1 MGFFLERDVGIMV
14 HQNRR
19 TSRSFGLR
27 NASALTLSL
36 VLPFFCG
43 TTALA
48 QDATLSPDTAKL
60 VTFLVEKG
68 VLSKAQA
75 TEFAQKISREK
86 AAAASPATASPAAAG
101 NLSSAAAG
109 PAPEGVVR
117 VPYIPETVRKQ
128 IKAEL
133 RQEVMAQAKEEHWAA
148 PDEMPSWTKHLRL
161 SGDVRTRYE
170 GDLFP
175 SGNDNTGS
183 FPNFNAINTGSP
195 YDTSSTSNHNY
206 PPEYNVDQDRH
217 RFRLRARLGLDA
229 DLGEAFTAGI
239 RIATGDSNTPVST
252 NQSMGAS
259 GGDFSKYSVWLDRA
273 WLRYAPIDNARGS
286 FAVTFGRFENPF
298 YTTDLV
304 FDDDVNFD
312 GVAVQASVAVTKSFK
327 PFVTVGAFPIFSTDF
342 NFASNQPA
350 KYKSNDKY
358 LFAAQGGFD
367 WDITRK
373 TSFKFG
379 AAYYDFDNVRGRL
392 SSACTILSTADVCD
406 TDATRP
412 SFAQKGNSYR
422 PLRLIASTSAN
433 NFGTTNL
440 YQYYGL
446 ATGFR
451 ELALT
456 GRLDLAGF
464 DPIHLVFEG
473 EAVKNLAFHKS
484 AVGAVAVN
492 NRGPIQC
499 LDGTTTCD
507 TTDST
512 KTTSLFQGGD
522 LGYLGRLTVGYPK
535 LESRGDWNL
544 SVAYKYLESDAV
556 IDGLADS
563 DFGLGGTN
571 LKGFI
576 VGGGLALSSHV
587 SAGLRWMSAD
597 SIVGPKYAV
606 DVVQFDITTRF

>member
-1 MGFFLERDVGIMV
+1 MRYLKREVGIMINRNKRSNRSMGFF
-14 HQNRR
+14 N
-19 TSRSFGLR
+19 S
-27 NASALTLSL
+27 SALTLSL

-43 TTALA
+43 AQALA
-48 QDATLSPDTAKL
+48 QDATSALSPDTVKL

-75 TEFAQKISREK
+75 TEFAQKMSREK
-86 AAAASPATASPAAAG
+86 AAAASPVAASPAAAA
-101 NLSSAAAG
+101 NTSAAAAV
-109 PAPEGVVR
+109 PTSEAVVR

-133 RQEVMAQAKEEHWAA
+133 RQEVMAQAKDEHWAA
-148 PDEMPSWTKHLRL
+148 PDEMPAWTKHLRL
-161 SGDVRTRYE
+161 SGDLRLRYE

-175 SGNDNTGS
+175 SGNDSSGS

-206 PPEYNVDQDRH
+206 PSEYNVDQDRH
-217 RFRLRARLGLDA
+217 RFRLRARFGIDA

-252 NQSMGAS
+252 NQSIGAS
-259 GGDFSKYSVWLDRA
+259 GGNFSKYSIWLDRA
-273 WLRYAPIDNARGS
+273 WLRYAPIDNPRGS
-286 FAVTFGRFENPF
+286 FAVTLGRFENPF
-298 YTTDLV
+298 YSTELV
-304 FDDDVNFD
+304 FDDDLNFD
-312 GVAVQASVAVTKSFK
+312 GVAIQASAAVTKTLK
-327 PFVTVGAFPIFSTDF
+327 PFVTVGAFPVFSTDF

-350 KYKSNDKY
+350 KYKSDDKY

-367 WDITRK
+367 WTPWRNA
-373 TSFKFG
+373 SLKFA

-392 SSACTILSTADVCD
+392 SSACTILSSADVCD

-412 SFAQKGNSYR
+412 SFAQKGNTYR
-422 PLRLIASTSAN
+422 PLRLITSTSAN

-451 ELALT
+451 ELAIT
-456 GRLDLAGF
+456 GSADLANF
-464 DPIHLVFEG
+464 EPVHLLFEG
-473 EAVKNLAFHKS
+473 EAVKNLAFDKS
-484 AVGAVAVN
+484 AVDAVAVN
-492 NRGPIQC
+492 NRGAV
-499 LDGTTTCD
+499 
-507 TTDST
+507 T
-512 KTTSLFQGGD
+512 KTNANGPFEGGD
-522 LGYLGRLTVGYPK
+522 LGYLGRFTVGYSK
-535 LESRGDWNL
+535 LENRGDWNL

-597 SIVGPKYAV
+597 AIGGPKYGV
-606 DVVQFDITTRF
+606 DVVQFDIKTRF